1 MQIEQIATSL
11 LKEYEGNVKKHPKS
25 QVEKIA
31 QSIQQFGMNQP
42 IAIDENN
49 MIIAGHGRFMACLS
63 LGMETVPC
71 IRLGH
76 MTEQQKKAYILTD
89 NKLNMDTGF
98 DMKALEKE
106 LATITDFKMDDFGF
120 DLDFEV
126 PDYKEITF
134 EKTYAFENFEKA
146 DMLGDGKYD
155 MPLLQPVT
163 KLPEV
168 TEWQGF
174 NYVLSDK
181 HPQGKGVHFFTHD
194 YQFMRCWNTPDK
206 YIEPLKRYKAVLTP
220 DFSLYDDMPLAMCIY
235 NHYRKQWLGAYWQ
248 QHGINVIPTVTWSN
262 ERHLDFCF
270 DGIPVGGIVAV
281 STVGIM
287 SRGDERFVE
296 ATKTGW
302 DMMIDRLHPKK
313 ILLYGKPIEGL
324 KGDIVNVESFTQ
336 RRWKDDGDG

>member
-1 MQIEQIATSL
+1 M
-11 LKEYEGNVKKHPKS
+11 
-25 QVEKIA
+25 
-31 QSIQQFGMNQP
+31 
-42 IAIDENN
+42 
-49 MIIAGHGRFMACLS
+49 
-63 LGMETVPC
+63 
-71 IRLGH
+71 
-76 MTEQQKKAYILTD
+76 
-89 NKLNMDTGF
+89 
-98 DMKALEKE
+98 
-106 LATITDFKMDDFGF
+106 
-120 DLDFEV
+120 
-126 PDYKEITF
+126 
-134 EKTYAFENFEKA
+134 
-146 DMLGDGKYD
+146 
-155 MPLLQPVT
+155 
-163 KLPEV
+163 
-168 TEWQGF
+168 
-174 NYVLSDK
+174 
-181 HPQGKGVHFFTHD
+181 HFFTHD

-262 ERHLDFCF
+262 ELHLDFCF

-302 DMMIDRLHPKK
+302 DMMLDRLHPKK